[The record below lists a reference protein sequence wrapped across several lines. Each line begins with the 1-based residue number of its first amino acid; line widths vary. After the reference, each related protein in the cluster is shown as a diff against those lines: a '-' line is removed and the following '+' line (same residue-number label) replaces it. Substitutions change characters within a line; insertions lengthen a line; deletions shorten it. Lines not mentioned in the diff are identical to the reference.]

1 MTSHSSRPTFVLTE
15 PKKLHWWA
23 KPSFLFSSL
32 SFLLPSTL
40 CFQHHRAYDI
50 WYKSCWWRNP
60 LPKSLLI
67 PPALGIFP
75 LHSIQVT
82 TQELHA
88 SPPHFQ
94 ISPFQETHSKSNIDI
109 TYILVM
115 YLFLKR
121 PLGLLT
127 QINIRRQ
134 FHLLKNTNSQKLPN
148 HGLKQLNTKF
158 LPFFITSA
166 SPIQSN
172 LDQMDQWPH
181 HTLPHII
188 LDDEKYMQKYKY
200 KYKQIWISDPLLHP
214 PTHSHN
220 SAWEEMQMLSLSLLL
235 LPFMASSR
243 PGHNFLQRD
252 SHLHLRAH
260 LPTLSIF
267 HYSSFNKRC

>member
-1 MTSHSSRPTFVLTE
+1 MSSPHISCVLTWRLCPHTTDQRLLSTTGCNIEHANDFTHSSRPTCVLTE
-15 PKKLHWWA
+15 PKKLHWWT
-23 KPSFLFSSL
+23 KPPFLFSSL

-121 PLGLLT
+121 PLPISEGNSTYSRTPIVKSCRIMGWSSST
-127 QINIRRQ
+127 QNFSPFSSPAPHRSNPILIRWIN
-134 FHLLKNTNSQKLPN
+134 
-148 HGLKQLNTKF
+148 
-158 LPFFITSA
+158 
-166 SPIQSN
+166 
-172 LDQMDQWPH
+172 
-181 HTLPHII
+181 
-188 LDDEKYMQKYKY
+188 
-200 KYKQIWISDPLLHP
+200 DPTP
-214 PTHSHN
+214 HSH
-220 SAWEEMQMLSLSLLL
+220 
-235 LPFMASSR
+235 
-243 PGHNFLQRD
+243 
-252 SHLHLRAH
+252 
-260 LPTLSIF
+260 T
-267 HYSSFNKRC
+267 